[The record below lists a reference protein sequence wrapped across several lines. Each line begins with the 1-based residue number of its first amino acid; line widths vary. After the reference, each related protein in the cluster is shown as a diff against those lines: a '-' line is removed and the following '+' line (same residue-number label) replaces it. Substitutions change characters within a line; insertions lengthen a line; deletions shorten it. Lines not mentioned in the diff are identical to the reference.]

1 MEDSPHSD
9 EFLEQLV
16 NRGLHLK
23 GRIEKLQSYESS
35 DKSQLNDDQIQSL
48 NHKEQVVGAFEEIEK
63 IKTKYSKFLSQR
75 AVTEQENLEQ
85 ALNKCRLETKEA
97 AVKDIAKVITTF
109 LSSVSKAAKNFDQN
123 EGEFYEEQRA
133 TYSLLQLMFSGENEG
148 VEAVAKYYLGNTDKV
163 KNSELSYVDLQKY
176 TTDYASGALTQRRSN
191 ARNAAEEAV
200 VEAATAAT
208 QKPTAISQKE
218 SNDSNADHGNGN
230 GNGYSKKGSHQKLD
244 FKKETQRSI
253 DGNKQVSGDSKWKDV
268 VSKGN
273 NKNKDNKKNNRKRSN
288 NSVKEQK
295 TN

>member
-208 QKPTAISQKE
+208 QKPTASSQKE